1 MLLKFLD
8 LKIGN
13 LNIERIGLIKFLGV
27 MYDEHTIW
35 KDEIRTVVTKIANNI
50 GLLHPARQQT

>member
-1 MLLKFLD
+1 
-8 LKIGN
+8 
-13 LNIERIGLIKFLGV
+13 